1 MTTRPLHEL
10 SPAMTFLSL
19 FPRHLGLLLV
29 GALASISLAAC
40 DTPPARQR
48 FPEITFQHLP
58 PIRLDV
64 AQIEI
69 LSAYRSADHPDDNA
83 ADYPEAPEALAAD
96 WARERLQAVGERGQ
110 ATYTV
115 VEARAVRVPLPRSSG
130 INAALKTE
138 QSDRYDLA
146 ITVRLDA
153 GNPISGKSGTV
164 TETVTRSQTVP
175 ENMTLNQ
182 REVMLFNL
190 LDAAMK
196 DLNLRLE
203 QSIPQYL
210 APLIR

>member
-1 MTTRPLHEL
+1 MTVRST
-10 SPAMTFLSL
+10 SP
-19 FPRHLGLLLV
+19 RQIGLLLV
-29 GALASISLAAC
+29 GALVSLSVAAC
-40 DTPPARQR
+40 DTPPQRQR
-48 FPEITFQHLP
+48 FPEITFQHLA

-69 LSAYRSADHPDDNA
+69 QSEYRSADHPDDNA
-83 ADYPEAPEALAAD
+83 GDYPEAPETLVAD
-96 WARERLQAVGERGQ
+96 WARERLQAAGERGQ

-115 VEARAVRVPLPRSSG
+115 VQARAVRVPLPRSSG
-130 INAALKTE
+130 IGAALKTE

-182 REVMLFNL
+182 REAMLFNL

-196 DLNLRLE
+196 DLNQRLE
-203 QSIPQYL
+203 KSIPQYL

>member
-1 MTTRPLHEL
+1 MSVL
-10 SPAMTFLSL
+10 AFV
-19 FPRHLGLLLV
+19 PRQIGLLLLGLV
-29 GALASISLAAC
+29 ASASLAAC

-48 FPEITFQHLP
+48 FPEITFQHLA

-64 AQIEI
+64 ARIEI
-69 LSAYRSADHPDDNA
+69 LSGYRSAEHPDDNA
-83 ADYPEAPEALAAD
+83 ADYPEAPETLVAD
-96 WARERLQAVGERGQ
+96 WARERLQAAGERGQ

-130 INAALKTE
+130 ISAALKTE

-182 REVMLFNL
+182 REAMLFNL

-196 DLNLRLE
+196 DLNQRLE
-203 QSIPQYL
+203 KSIPQYL